1 MEQNKVE
8 NYVVYVNRSV
18 IKNLVIWGVVLCAL
32 LFLSQTIDALFLPSI
47 AFVGYLASN
56 LMIILITGLRLPG
69 YQAALA
75 QYSGDK
81 AAKKVMIANYDSIKA
96 TKPFALSN
104 NKHLIS
110 VGVGIVCAGLVYLA
124 LITG

>member
-18 IKNLVIWGVVLCAL
+18 IKNLVIWGVVLCVL
-32 LFLSQTIDALFLPSI
+32 LVLSQTMEALFLPSI
-47 AFVGYLASN
+47 AFTGYLASN
-56 LMIILITGLRLPG
+56 LMIIIITGLKLPG

-81 AAKKVMIANYDSIKA
+81 AAKKVMIANYDSIKS